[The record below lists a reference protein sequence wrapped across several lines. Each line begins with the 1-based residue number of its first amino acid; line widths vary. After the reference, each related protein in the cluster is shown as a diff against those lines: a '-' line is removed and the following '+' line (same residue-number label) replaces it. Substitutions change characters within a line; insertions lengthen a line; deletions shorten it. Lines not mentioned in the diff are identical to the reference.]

1 MTVSV
6 HRISLVLLT
15 SVLLVTTVSAE
26 TLVVHNVRVYTP
38 IGDDIDSY
46 AGLVIT
52 DGKVRSLLTA
62 DDELPSGP
70 DVRRIDGG
78 GKTLLPGLID
88 AHGHVLS
95 LGQEQL
101 QVDLRDSD
109 SIAVAVGRV
118 RQFAQKNP
126 TDRWIIGS
134 GWNQVLWPDKQFP
147 QATDLDAAVSDRPAL
162 LSRVDGHAVLF
173 LT

>member
-15 SVLLVTTVSAE
+15 SVLFVTTVSAE

-52 DGKVRSLLTA
+52 DGKIRSLLTA

-95 LGQEQL
+95 LGRE
-101 QVDLRDSD
+101 
-109 SIAVAVGRV
+109 
-118 RQFAQKNP
+118 
-126 TDRWIIGS
+126 
-134 GWNQVLWPDKQFP
+134 
-147 QATDLDAAVSDRPAL
+147 
-162 LSRVDGHAVLF
+162 
-173 LT
+173 